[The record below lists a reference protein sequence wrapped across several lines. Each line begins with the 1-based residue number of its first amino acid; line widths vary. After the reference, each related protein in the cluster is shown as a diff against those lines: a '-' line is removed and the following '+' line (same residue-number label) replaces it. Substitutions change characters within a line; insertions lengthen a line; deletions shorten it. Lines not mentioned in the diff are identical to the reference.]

1 MVKFDGIELIGCW
14 TVRDDHDDCDS
25 DDDDDGDDD
34 DCDGDDR
41 DGCDQIRFAFI

>member
-14 TVRDDHDDCDS
+14 TVRDDHDDCD
-25 DDDDDGDDD
+25 
-34 DCDGDDR
+34 GDDR